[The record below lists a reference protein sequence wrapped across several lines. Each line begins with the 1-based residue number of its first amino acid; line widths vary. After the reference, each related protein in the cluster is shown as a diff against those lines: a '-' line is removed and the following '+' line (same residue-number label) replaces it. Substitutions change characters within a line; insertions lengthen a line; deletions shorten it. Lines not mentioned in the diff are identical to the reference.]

1 MRYLVLSSFLLL
13 LLASC
18 STSKL
23 LVNKEKQSIPFW
35 TSEWIEETKKN
46 DFRITI
52 TTPKANITGIF
63 MVKKIDGKWKGSIIN
78 EFGIKVLDFESSAK
92 ECNLFN
98 VLSFIDKWYIRE
110 TLASDI
116 QFIMEIDNPNFAS
129 GVKVTRC
136 FSDDILTINYK
147 NQKELRRFSNEKIEL
162 KNIRRGLTYTF
173 TKISTNYTNY
183 TN

>member
-13 LLASC
+13 LFASC
-18 STSKL
+18 SSSKIL
-23 LVNKEKQSIPFW
+23 INREKQSTPFW
-35 TSEWIEETKKN
+35 ISEWIEETKKN

-92 ECNLFN
+92 ECKLFN

-116 QFIMEIDNPNFAS
+116 QFIMEVDSPNFAS
-129 GVKVTRC
+129 GTKATRY

-162 KNIRRGLTYTF
+162 KNFKRGLTYTF
-173 TKISTNYTNY
+173 TKIVGSATN
-183 TN
+183 